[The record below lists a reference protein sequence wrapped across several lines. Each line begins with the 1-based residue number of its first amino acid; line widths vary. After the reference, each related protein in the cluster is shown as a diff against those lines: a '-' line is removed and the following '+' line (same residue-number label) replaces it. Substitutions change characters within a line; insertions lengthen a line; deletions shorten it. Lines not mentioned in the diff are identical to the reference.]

1 MNLRHDVDAL
11 TFDDVLLVPC
21 ASDVHPQEVD
31 ITTRLTR
38 RITLNVPLLSA
49 AMDTVTEGN
58 MAIAVARQGGLGVV
72 HRNLK
77 IDEQAAEVDIV
88 KRSESGMI
96 TRPITLTP
104 DRPISDAKELM
115 RHYRI
120 SGVPITDERGRL
132 VGILTNRDLLFEG
145 DTDRPCGAVMTKDNL
160 ITAPLGT
167 TLPEAER
174 LLHRHKIEKLPIV
187 DGDGRLTDLITAP
200 LGTTL
205 REAERLLHQ
214 HKIEKL
220 PIVDGDGRLTG
231 LITVKDISKRR
242 AYPNAAKDAG
252 GRLLVGAGLGTVD
265 AAERSAALVDAG
277 VDVLV
282 LDTAHGHARD
292 VVRIAALL
300 KERFPDTDLI
310 AGNVVTAEGTRDLIA
325 AGVDA
330 VKVGVGAGSICTTR
344 VVTGVGMPQ
353 ITAIDECARVAAEYD
368 IPIIAD
374 GGVKYSGDVV
384 KALAAG
390 ANAVMLGSMLA
401 GTDESPGEVILY
413 NGERFKEYRGMGSIG
428 AMRTRTSTDRYR
440 QERVTEGRIS
450 YKGPVGAV
458 IYQIVGGLRAG
469 MGYTGAR
476 DLADLRTKPMVRIT
490 NAGLFESHPH
500 SVSVTK
506 EAPNYQRHDS

>member
-1 MNLRHDVDAL
+1 
-11 TFDDVLLVPC
+11 
-21 ASDVHPQEVD
+21 
-31 ITTRLTR
+31 
-38 RITLNVPLLSA
+38 
-49 AMDTVTEGN
+49 
-58 MAIAVARQGGLGVV
+58 
-72 HRNLK
+72 
-77 IDEQAAEVDIV
+77 
-88 KRSESGMI
+88 
-96 TRPITLTP
+96 
-104 DRPISDAKELM
+104 
-115 RHYRI
+115 
-120 SGVPITDERGRL
+120 
-132 VGILTNRDLLFEG
+132 
-145 DTDRPCGAVMTKDNL
+145 
-160 ITAPLGT
+160 
-167 TLPEAER
+167 
-174 LLHRHKIEKLPIV
+174 
-187 DGDGRLTDLITAP
+187 
-200 LGTTL
+200 
-205 REAERLLHQ
+205 
-214 HKIEKL
+214 
-220 PIVDGDGRLTG
+220 
-231 LITVKDISKRR
+231 
-242 AYPNAAKDAG
+242 
-252 GRLLVGAGLGTVD
+252 
-265 AAERSAALVDAG
+265 
-277 VDVLV
+277 
-282 LDTAHGHARD
+282 
-292 VVRIAALL
+292 VRVAALL

-390 ANAVMLGSMLA
+390 ASAVMLGSMLA

-440 QERVTEGRIS
+440 QERVTEVSKLVPEGIEGRIS

>member
-1 MNLRHDVDAL
+1 MNLHHDNDAL

-31 ITTRLTR
+31 IKTRLTR

-104 DRPISDAKELM
+104 DRPIGDAKELM
-115 RHYRI
+115 SHYRI

-167 TLPEAER
+167 TLAEAER
-174 LLHRHKIEKLPIV
+174 LLHR
-187 DGDGRLTDLITAP
+187 
-200 LGTTL
+200 
-205 REAERLLHQ
+205 

-265 AAERSAALVDAG
+265 TAERAAALVEAG

-292 VVRIAALL
+292 VVRTAAML

-390 ANAVMLGSMLA
+390 ASAVMLGSMLA

-440 QERVTEGRIS
+440 QERVTEVSKLVPEGIEGRIS

-506 EAPNYQRHDS
+506 EAPNYQRHDG

>member
-1 MNLRHDVDAL
+1 
-11 TFDDVLLVPC
+11 
-21 ASDVHPQEVD
+21 
-31 ITTRLTR
+31 
-38 RITLNVPLLSA
+38 
-49 AMDTVTEGN
+49 
-58 MAIAVARQGGLGVV
+58 
-72 HRNLK
+72 
-77 IDEQAAEVDIV
+77 
-88 KRSESGMI
+88 
-96 TRPITLTP
+96 
-104 DRPISDAKELM
+104 M

-160 ITAPLGT
+160 VTAPLGT

-174 LLHRHKIEKLPIV
+174 LLHR
-187 DGDGRLTDLITAP
+187 
-200 LGTTL
+200 
-205 REAERLLHQ
+205 

-292 VVRIAALL
+292 VVRVAALL

-390 ANAVMLGSMLA
+390 ASAVMLGSMLA

-440 QERVTEGRIS
+440 QERVTEVSKLVPEGIEGRIS

>member
-1 MNLRHDVDAL
+1 MNLHHDNDAL

-31 ITTRLTR
+31 IKTRLTR

-104 DRPISDAKELM
+104 DRPIDDAKELM
-115 RHYRI
+115 SHYRI

-167 TLPEAER
+167 TLAEAER
-174 LLHRHKIEKLPIV
+174 LLHR
-187 DGDGRLTDLITAP
+187 
-200 LGTTL
+200 
-205 REAERLLHQ
+205 

-265 AAERSAALVDAG
+265 TAERAAALVEAG

-292 VVRIAALL
+292 VVRTAAML

-390 ANAVMLGSMLA
+390 ASAVMLGSMLA

-440 QERVTEGRIS
+440 QERVTEVSKLVPEGIEGRIS

-506 EAPNYQRHDS
+506 EAPNYQRHDG